1 MDDKYRH
8 DPGPTS
14 HPIKSNGRFLCI
26 HISKFSSQWVY
37 IFFSGI
43 FHVSIFII
51 ITIFSLMVESFY
63 LRNEFVCLLIPGEN
77 VFINRYAHLAQ

>member
-1 MDDKYRH
+1 MHTYFKVLIAV
-8 DPGPTS
+8 G
-14 HPIKSNGRFLCI
+14 L
-26 HISKFSSQWVY
+26 Y
-37 IFFSGI
+37 IFSGI